1 MPKDSAAT
9 RTRILDA
16 AYTLFYREGFARIG
30 VDEIAA
36 QAGVTK
42 RTLYYHFD
50 SKDALLA
57 AVMEA
62 QNDLALARVR
72 QIMEGGGSDARA
84 MVHSLFTEL
93 AKWAASP
100 RWHGS
105 GFTRV
110 AMDLA
115 GQPGHPARKI
125 ARRHKAAVEAL
136 LTERLKACRIAE
148 AHAAARQ
155 IMLLTEGCL
164 SLILIHGDT
173 SYADAA
179 LDVALRLVTRRSTSA
194 VRPRGAGARLR
205 SSGAR

>member
-1 MPKDSAAT
+1 MPRDGAET

-16 AYTLFYREGFARIG
+16 AYTLFYREGFVRIG

-36 QAGVTK
+36 AAGVTK

-57 AVMEA
+57 AVMAA
-62 QNDLALARVR
+62 QNDLALVRVR
-72 QIMEGGGSDARA
+72 QIMDGGGSDAAA
-84 MVHSLFTEL
+84 MVRSLFTEL
-93 AKWAASP
+93 AKWASGP

-115 GQPGHPARKI
+115 GQPGHLARKI
-125 ARRHKAAVEAL
+125 AGRHKAAVETL
-136 LTERLKACRIAE
+136 LTERLRACGVGDAPAI
-148 AHAAARQ
+148 ARQ

-173 SYADAA
+173 SYAHAA
-179 LDVALRLVTRRSTSA
+179 LAVALRLVDGQATATAGRKRS
-194 VRPRGAGARLR
+194 R
-205 SSGAR
+205 

>member
-1 MPKDSAAT
+1 MPRDSAAT
-9 RTRILDA
+9 QARILDA

-36 QAGVTK
+36 EAGVTK

-72 QIMEGGGSDARA
+72 RIMDGRGTDAAA
-84 MVHSLFTEL
+84 MVRSLFTEL
-93 AKWAASP
+93 AKWASSP

-115 GQPGHPARKI
+115 AQPGHPARRI
-125 ARRHKAAVEAL
+125 ARQHKAAVEAL
-136 LTERLKACRIAE
+136 LGERLKACAVADPRKV
-148 AHAAARQ
+148 ARQ

-164 SLILIHGDT
+164 SLILIHG
-173 SYADAA
+173 
-179 LDVALRLVTRRSTSA
+179 VTRYTEDALELALLLVAGQRASK
-194 VRPRGAGARLR
+194 RPAGRR
-205 SSGAR
+205 

>member
-1 MPKDSAAT
+1 MPKDSVAT
-9 RTRILDA
+9 RARIIDA
-16 AYTLFYREGFARIG
+16 AYTLFYREGFVRIG

-36 QAGVTK
+36 EASVTK

-62 QNDLALARVR
+62 QNDLALARIR
-72 QIMEGGGSDARA
+72 RIMEGGGNDASA
-84 MVHSLFTEL
+84 MMRSLFSEL
-93 AKWAASP
+93 AKWASGP
-100 RWHGS
+100 GWHGS

-125 ARRHKAAVEAL
+125 AGRHKAAVETL
-136 LTERLKACRIAE
+136 LTERLKACGVADART
-148 AHAAARQ
+148 AARQ
-155 IMLLTEGCL
+155 IMLLTEGCH

-179 LDVALRLVTRRSTSA
+179 LPVALRLVAGRSPPARKRR
-194 VRPRGAGARLR
+194 
-205 SSGAR
+205 

>member
-9 RTRILDA
+9 RAKIIDA

-36 QAGVTK
+36 EAGVTK

-72 QIMEGGGSDARA
+72 QIMEAGGSDASA
-84 MVHSLFTEL
+84 MMRSLFTEL

-125 ARRHKAAVEAL
+125 AARHKAAVETL
-136 LTERLKACRIAE
+136 LTKRLTACRIVE
-148 AHAAARQ
+148 ARAVAGQ
-155 IMLLTEGCL
+155 VMLLTEGCL
-164 SLILIHGDT
+164 SLILIHCDT
-173 SYADAA
+173 SYANAA
-179 LDVALRLVTRRSTSA
+179 LAVALRLVDGQATTTAGRKRST
-194 VRPRGAGARLR
+194 
-205 SSGAR
+205 